1 MRCLGVCGSL
11 SGVVVFEVCGI
22 SGRITVLVVALCGAL
37 YCIGLGIGFGVCG
50 LGLALVL

>member
-1 MRCLGVCGSL
+1 MRLVGVCGNL
-11 SGVVVFEVCGI
+11 SGVVFEVCGI